1 MSKKRKKHTVPEEQS
16 SSGNKKAAK
25 ANALRLLALIAVTM
39 LIFCTYRFLL
49 DFYYFEIVLGI
60 YMAVAATVIFTYVIY
75 NRGFSRRGVTK
86 DMLPD
91 TMTDEEK
98 TEFIEDAERRLRKSR
113 PLLVLIIAFSFTFVV
128 DILELYALPLI
139 QEIFGI

>member
-1 MSKKRKKHTVPEEQS
+1 MSKKHKKHTVPEEQS
-16 SSGNKKAAK
+16 SSGNKKLTK
-25 ANALRLLALIAVTM
+25 DNALRLLALIAVTM
-39 LIFCTYRFLL
+39 LIFCTYRFMLG
-49 DFYYFEIVLGI
+49 FYYFEIVLGI
-60 YMAVAATVIFTYVIY
+60 YMAVAAAVIFGYVIY

-86 DMLPD
+86 EMLPD

-113 PLLVLIIAFSFTFVV
+113 PLLVLIIAFVFTFVV

-139 QEIFGI
+139 QEMLGI